1 MEFGFDLGEDFAV
14 LEGLFAG
21 EFAVLAADG
30 EVVLVFGLG
39 GLQIGFYAGNGG
51 GEVGF
56 LGEFTFPDSDDG
68 PGEGVEALGVEFVTG
83 DVAGDFLAPE
93 CFVGLGN
100 DVLGA
105 TAVAVPEAAVDEDD
119 GAVLGQDEVGGAG
132 EAFVIEPVPVALVPQ
147 CVPDGPLRGGVP
159 GTDAGHVVRPLGWC
173 QCVRH
178 VLPLSVG
185 VGYYVVSVSLSA
197 DSSCILRSN
206 SRLPSSTSSTS
217 WSVEGR

>member
-1 MEFGFDLGEDFAV
+1 MFL
-14 LEGLFAG
+14 GLFAG

-39 GLQIGFYAGNGG
+39 GLQIGLYARDCG
-51 GEVGF
+51 VKVL
-56 LGEFTFPDSDDG
+56 LGEFAFPDGDDG
-68 PGEGVEALGVEFVTG
+68 PGEGVEALGVEFVAG
-83 DVAGDFLAPE
+83 DVAGHFLTPE
-93 CFVGLGN
+93 LLVGLGN
-100 DVLGA
+100 GVLGA